1 MEPEKSGAEVDWTLH
16 AAAEFGLAR
25 ETRAKPASTMTY
37 KGKQVVNSKIR
48 RCVFNDRVSYPK
60 LARPEVDYGA

>member
-1 MEPEKSGAEVDWTLH
+1 MDWILD

-25 ETRAKPASTMTY
+25 ETRAKPAITVTY
-37 KGKQVVNSKIR
+37 KGKQAVNNKIR
-48 RCVFNDRVSYPK
+48 RRVLNDAVSYPK

>member
-1 MEPEKSGAEVDWTLH
+1 LEPEKSGAEADWILD

-37 KGKQVVNSKIR
+37 KGKQSVNSKIR
-48 RCVFNDRVSYPK
+48 APCANAGVSYPK
-60 LARPEVDYGA
+60 LARPEVDYGN